1 MKDKTAGEKDD
12 CVIYAK
18 GGPDVWSVCSLSLL
32 VVLLL
37 LCSPLL
43 PLNQAPDLSQADG
56 AADQEK
62 RQENLLV
69 THSKSERR
77 EKAAFLSFIRR

>member
-1 MKDKTAGEKDD
+1 M
-12 CVIYAK
+12 IYAK
-18 GGPDVWSVCSLSLL
+18 GGPDVWSVCSLSPDSLLL
-32 VVLLL
+32 VLLLLL

-43 PLNQAPDLSQADG
+43 PLNQAADLSQADG
-56 AADQEK
+56 GADEEK

-77 EKAAFLSFIRR
+77 EKATFFIIHFGAELK